1 MRGAGSV
8 SESIRIQ
15 LNGTE
20 REITREVSVRDLIL
34 SLDLEPELIVVE
46 RNRSILRREQYGDVP
61 LENGDVIELV
71 HFVGG
76 G

>member
-1 MRGAGSV
+1 MN
-8 SESIRIQ
+8 ESIRIQ
-15 LNGTE
+15 LNGSD
-20 REITREVSVRDLIL
+20 REIRPAISVRDLIV

-46 RNRSILRREQYGDVP
+46 RNRSILRREHYADVSV
-61 LENGDVIELV
+61 EEGDVIELV

>member
-1 MRGAGSV
+1 M

-15 LNGTE
+15 LNGKPHEAAPAT
-20 REITREVSVRDLIL
+20 SVRELIV
-34 SLDLEPELIVVE
+34 SLDLQPEMIVVE
-46 RNRSILRREQYGDVP
+46 RNRTILRRDDYADAIVEEGDV
-61 LENGDVIELV
+61 LELV

>member
-1 MRGAGSV
+1 V

-20 REITREVSVRDLIL
+20 REITPEASVRDLIL

-46 RNRSILRREQYGDVP
+46 RNRSILRREQYGEVP
-61 LENGDVIELV
+61 VEDGDVIELV

>member
-1 MRGAGSV
+1 M

-20 REITREVSVRDLIL
+20 REITPEVSVRELIV

-46 RNRSILRREQYGDVP
+46 RNRSILRREEYDDVWVQA
-61 LENGDVIELV
+61 GDVIELV

>member
-1 MRGAGSV
+1 M
-8 SESIRIQ
+8 SEPIRIQ

-20 REITREVSVRDLIL
+20 REIAPDTSVRDLIV
-34 SLDLEPELIVVE
+34 SLELEPELIVVE
-46 RNRSILRREQYGDVP
+46 RNRSILRRGQYEDVSV
-61 LENGDVIELV
+61 EAGDVIELV

>member
-1 MRGAGSV
+1 MSQ
-8 SESIRIQ
+8 SIRIQ

-20 REITREVSVRDLIL
+20 REITPAVSVRELIV

-46 RNRSILRREQYGDVP
+46 RNRSILRREQYADVTV
-61 LENGDVIELV
+61 EEGDVIELV